1 MFCEKCGNPVND
13 NDKFCQKCG
22 APVKPLNAA
31 PQQAPEAPQPE
42 VQPMQAPEAP
52 QPEVQPMQ
60 APEAPQPE
68 VQPVQAPEAPRPEV
82 QPMQVPEGYQPVPPM
97 ADDFNQTNVQTVPPA
112 EKKPFPKAAKL
123 GIIFGGIGVAAV
135 AAILVVIF
143 AVIIPM
149 TKPKIDLTKFVT
161 VDLYEHGESV
171 VDGKINGEFELDS
184 RKIVDAYPRI
194 FNGKPA
200 ALSALDSALYDIK
213 VEYVDSS
220 DTSNMDYGYKYV
232 TFSNLKKDSE
242 VKITI
247 VLPEK
252 DSFGYESLRTEE
264 SMIGA
269 SFVGGTVNVNI
280 ADSIE
285 AEGYS
290 VVDTENIDLLGYIE
304 KNKLASAIVDS
315 LGEVTMGIL
324 PFEAKFG
331 SYTVKN
337 ESYESYAPSV
347 YDANDNYITS
357 IYLSF
362 DKKAALKA
370 GDKVT
375 VSYDGDNSYMADNYG
390 LVLEGKP
397 FTYTVAMPEKLD
409 EKSAKKNAEAIK
421 KYITDHPELDSSYK
435 KGDKLEVTDL
445 YYVSWKDNSD
455 YHDIVAIVRNST
467 QNYYCTLELETKGFF
482 VNGEFIYGGYSSYA
496 GSHGKSTDDA
506 AKSNSYLEP
515 NSKYYTATKLI

>member
-52 QPEVQPMQ
+52 QPEVQPAQ

-68 VQPVQAPEAPRPEV
+68 VQPVQAPRPEV
-82 QPMQVPEGYQPVPPM
+82 QPMQAPEGYQPVPPM

-184 RKIVDAYPRI
+184 RKIVDAYPQI

-269 SFVGGTVNVNI
+269 SF
-280 ADSIE
+280 
-285 AEGYS
+285 
-290 VVDTENIDLLGYIE
+290 GYIE

>member
-52 QPEVQPMQ
+52 QPEVQP
-60 APEAPQPE
+60 
-68 VQPVQAPEAPRPEV
+68 VQAPEAPRPEV
-82 QPMQVPEGYQPVPPM
+82 QPVQAPEAPQPEVQPMQAPEGYQPVPPM

-184 RKIVDAYPRI
+184 RKIVEAYPQI

-269 SFVGGTVNVNI
+269 SFAGGTVNVKSLI
-280 ADSIE
+280 RSRLRAT
-285 AEGYS
+285 A
-290 VVDTENIDLLGYIE
+290 LLTPRISTFSATSRRTSSRARSST
-304 KNKLASAIVDS
+304 ASA
-315 LGEVTMGIL
+315 
-324 PFEAKFG
+324 
-331 SYTVKN
+331 
-337 ESYESYAPSV
+337 
-347 YDANDNYITS
+347 
-357 IYLSF
+357 
-362 DKKAALKA
+362 
-370 GDKVT
+370 
-375 VSYDGDNSYMADNYG
+375 
-390 LVLEGKP
+390 
-397 FTYTVAMPEKLD
+397 
-409 EKSAKKNAEAIK
+409 
-421 KYITDHPELDSSYK
+421 
-435 KGDKLEVTDL
+435 
-445 YYVSWKDNSD
+445 
-455 YHDIVAIVRNST
+455 R
-467 QNYYCTLELETKGFF
+467 
-482 VNGEFIYGGYSSYA
+482 
-496 GSHGKSTDDA
+496 
-506 AKSNSYLEP
+506 
-515 NSKYYTATKLI
+515 

>member
-52 QPEVQPMQ
+52 QPEVQPVQ

-68 VQPVQAPEAPRPEV
+68 VQPVQAPRPEV
-82 QPMQVPEGYQPVPPM
+82 QPMQAPEGYQPVPPM

-171 VDGKINGEFELDS
+171 VDGKINGELELDS
-184 RKIVDAYPRI
+184 RKIVDAYPQI

-232 TFSNLKKDSE
+232 NDENCAKTGGAVEAPNVWRRIGTNKYVLMFDNYSFPNEMAFSETTDFREFTNLGRFNQGVMKTTNFSGAKHGAVIMLTKD
-242 VKITI
+242 
-247 VLPEK
+247 
-252 DSFGYESLRTEE
+252 
-264 SMIGA
+264 
-269 SFVGGTVNVNI
+269 
-280 ADSIE
+280 E
-285 AEGYS
+285 AEAFAKYCG
-290 VVDTENIDLLGYIE
+290 LE
-304 KNKLASAIVDS
+304 K
-315 LGEVTMGIL
+315 
-324 PFEAKFG
+324 
-331 SYTVKN
+331 Y
-337 ESYESYAPSV
+337 
-347 YDANDNYITS
+347 
-357 IYLSF
+357 
-362 DKKAALKA
+362 
-370 GDKVT
+370 
-375 VSYDGDNSYMADNYG
+375 
-390 LVLEGKP
+390 
-397 FTYTVAMPEKLD
+397 
-409 EKSAKKNAEAIK
+409 
-421 KYITDHPELDSSYK
+421 
-435 KGDKLEVTDL
+435 
-445 YYVSWKDNSD
+445 
-455 YHDIVAIVRNST
+455 
-467 QNYYCTLELETKGFF
+467 
-482 VNGEFIYGGYSSYA
+482 
-496 GSHGKSTDDA
+496 
-506 AKSNSYLEP
+506 
-515 NSKYYTATKLI
+515 